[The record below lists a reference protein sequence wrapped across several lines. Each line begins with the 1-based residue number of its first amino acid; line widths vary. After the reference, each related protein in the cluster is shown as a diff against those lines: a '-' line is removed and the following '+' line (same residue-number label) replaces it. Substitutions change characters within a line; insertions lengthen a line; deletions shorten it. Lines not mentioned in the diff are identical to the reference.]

1 MNPCWKTILNRVVVL
16 FLLMLSVKS
25 IHGSSPYK
33 GINHW
38 SKRPDNVRGVAIALD
53 CTLGFFGVHRMYLG
67 TDPKVPVF
75 YTLSMGGGGLLWLV
89 DLGVLIAHKDI
100 TPFMNNPHMFMWAKK
115 DETPTGEKSL
125 PAVGE

>member
-1 MNPCWKTILNRVVVL
+1 MSRCSKTLIIRPFIIFMLVL
-16 FLLMLSVKS
+16 TCA
-25 IHGSSPYK
+25 GARASSPYK
-33 GINHW
+33 GLRHW

-89 DLGVLIAHKDI
+89 DLGILIAHKDV
-100 TPFMNNPHMFMWAKK
+100 TPYMNNPHMFMWAKK
-115 DETPTGEKSL
+115 DESL
-125 PAVGE
+125 PAVSE